1 MKKYKTY
8 IIEGK
13 EFNAVELGKE
23 LNVTQQTA
31 RNRLKV
37 AKTINELYKPLYS
50 TIYKTHIIE
59 GELFTSQ
66 SLAKLLGCA
75 ESTARARLG
84 RHRTLKG
91 LLEPIQSTEEKTG
104 KVIEFEGNS
113 KEARMCK
120 LAMRAW

>member
-1 MKKYKTY
+1 MKYKTY
-8 IIEGK
+8 VIEDK
-13 EFNAVELGKE
+13 KINAVDLGKE
-23 LNVTQQTA
+23 LGVTQQTA

-104 KVIEFEGNS
+104 FIGFMKTN
-113 KEARMCK
+113 
-120 LAMRAW
+120 

>member
-1 MKKYKTY
+1 MKYKTY
-8 IIEGK
+8 VIEDK
-13 EFNAVELGKE
+13 EFNAVDLGKE
-23 LNVTQQTA
+23 LGVTQQTA

-59 GELFTSQ
+59 GELFTSR

-91 LLEPIQSTEEKTG
+91 LLEPIQSTEEEKTG